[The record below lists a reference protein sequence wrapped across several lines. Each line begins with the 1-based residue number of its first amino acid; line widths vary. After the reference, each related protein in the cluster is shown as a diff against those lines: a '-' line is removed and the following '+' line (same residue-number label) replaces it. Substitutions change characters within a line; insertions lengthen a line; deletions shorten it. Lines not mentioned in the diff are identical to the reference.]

1 VDRDEAAYAP
11 LDGATPLAGA
21 PGSSVKMIITP
32 DNGTLFLAGANGQ
45 IVIQPTPG
53 L

>member
-1 VDRDEAAYAP
+1 
-11 LDGATPLAGA
+11 
-21 PGSSVKMIITP
+21 VKMIITP
-32 DNGTLFLAGANGQ
+32 DNGTLFLAGASGQ